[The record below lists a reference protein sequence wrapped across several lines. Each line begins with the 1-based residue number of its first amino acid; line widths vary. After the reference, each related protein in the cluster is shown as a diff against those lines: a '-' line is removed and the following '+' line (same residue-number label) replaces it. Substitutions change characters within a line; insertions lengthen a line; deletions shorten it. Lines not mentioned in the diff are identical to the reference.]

1 MIILKES
8 ALAQEVKFIPTRLA
22 TANKLYLR
30 NESTNVEVEYSIT
43 CTAESFYLK
52 FSKVVALEEGHFYT
66 MTIKNNTDLVYLDK
80 VFCTN
85 QDIDTYSV
93 NKDEYVAHN
102 QNIIFYE

>member
-1 MIILKES
+1 MIILQES

-30 NESTNVEVEYSIT
+30 NESTNVEVEYAIT

-52 FSKVVALEEGHFYT
+52 FSKIMALEQGHFYT
-66 MTIKNNTDLVYLDK
+66 MTIKNNTDLVYIDK

-85 QDIDTYSV
+85 QNIDTYSV
-93 NKDEYVAHN
+93 NNDQYVAHN